1 MVLDTTTHSI
11 RIKQTLF
18 IKNTSKVALNDI
30 VLIDWNNSYSTKT
43 TPLAERFSEEYDS
56 KFHFAKSDDRGYTS
70 IQSIV
75 DENNTKFEFEYDVK
89 HPDNLNLFLNKPL
102 QPDNEIA
109 LVFNYT
115 VKLPNTKFTGYGVD
129 KNSNYNLRYW
139 YFTPA
144 IYNNGWIYQSNFNL
158 DDLHTTPMDIDLE
171 ISHPKHF
178 NVISELDEE
187 ISRANHLSH
196 FKGLNRVDSR
206 LILTKENSFK
216 SIKTDAFTITS
227 NLDDK
232 YINPIDKVLA
242 TDRVVQFLTKE
253 LGPYKNKKLLVTE
266 TDYDKDKLYGINQL
280 PKILRPFPEEFQ
292 YEIKLLKS
300 SLKLFINNS
309 LFFDNRNDYWLPEGM
324 QIYYLMKYVDLFY
337 PESKLLGELAKIW
350 GVKTFNAAKK
360 DFNYQ
365 YYLYYMQIVRIN
377 RDQPLNLSK
386 DQLLKFNSNISSKYK
401 SAIGFDYLK
410 DYCDTSN
417 FDKVFKEFSKYQ
429 AKHASSTDFYKILK
443 AKCTKKK
450 LIGILIITSIQIN
463 ALITNSNQ
471 QKVDNDSITF
481 NIKNKYNLI
490 FQFQFTK

>member
-1 MVLDTTTHSI
+1 MLAKFSNISEGDLDLIHVVDTPDEVINILDNFYKKYDLSPNFKSISNLKYHKYLCFTIVMIFFITGGFAQQRTIIKMVLDTTTHSI
-11 RIKQTLF
+11 QIKQTLF
-18 IKNTSKVALNDI
+18 YKNTSKVALNDI
-30 VLIDWNNSYSTKT
+30 VLIDWNNSYSSKT
-43 TPLAERFSEEYDS
+43 TLAERFSEEYDS

-75 DENNTKFEFEYDVK
+75 DENNTKFEFEYDEK

-266 TDYDKDKLYGINQL
+266 TDYDKDKT
-280 PKILRPFPEEFQ
+280 LR
-292 YEIKLLKS
+292 
-300 SLKLFINNS
+300 N
-309 LFFDNRNDYWLPEGM
+309 
-324 QIYYLMKYVDLFY
+324 
-337 PESKLLGELAKIW
+337 
-350 GVKTFNAAKK
+350 
-360 DFNYQ
+360 
-365 YYLYYMQIVRIN
+365 
-377 RDQPLNLSK
+377 
-386 DQLLKFNSNISSKYK
+386 
-401 SAIGFDYLK
+401 
-410 DYCDTSN
+410 
-417 FDKVFKEFSKYQ
+417 
-429 AKHASSTDFYKILK
+429 
-443 AKCTKKK
+443 
-450 LIGILIITSIQIN
+450 
-463 ALITNSNQ
+463 
-471 QKVDNDSITF
+471 
-481 NIKNKYNLI
+481 
-490 FQFQFTK
+490 